1 MKMNEMTALC
11 KKSQKKIDFA
21 AKFLLFY
28 LLVKITSILD
38 FNSLR

>member
-11 KKSQKKIDFA
+11 KKSQKKQDFTA
-21 AKFLLFY
+21 NFLLFY
-28 LLVKITSILD
+28 LLVKIASILD